1 MKPAKPLALGIDI
14 GGTNTKVG
22 LVDGSGNIFNFHSFP
37 TQAKGS
43 DPQPFLDKLTVTADD
58 ILESCTEDV
67 TGIGVCFHG
76 YIDDEQRGPLICENT
91 PAIRGFDLKSWL
103 GEKYTIP
110 VIVSNDLVSHAMAE
124 YFFGSGRGT
133 RRFMTLAVG
142 TGIGAGMVINGQ
154 PLRFLGGASG
164 DTGRIILEPGGPECV
179 YHVSGSAEALC
190 GTANIERLAEKYYG
204 KKVSAYEVIK
214 AAYEGSDSKAV
225 EIIEQIGEYLG
236 WTLASLCTIFL
247 PEKVALTGG
256 TSQAGHVLLNS
267 CRVRFEELL
276 AEYLLIF
283 RETSGGIYGGV
294 EIVLS
299 EYRGE
304 SGIVGAVIEL
314 LGVNN
319 R

>member
-1 MKPAKPLALGIDI
+1 MKPAGPLALGIDI

-22 LVDGSGNIFNFHSFP
+22 LVDGSGNIFNFQAFP

-43 DPQPFLDKLTVTADD
+43 DPQPFLDKLTVTAGN
-58 ILESCTEDV
+58 ILESCTEEV

-91 PAIRGFDLKSWL
+91 PALRGFDFQSWL
-103 GEKYTIP
+103 GKKHTIP
-110 VIVSNDLVSHAMAE
+110 VIVSNDLASHAMAE
-124 YFFGSGRGT
+124 YWFGSGRGT

-142 TGIGAGMVINGQ
+142 TGIGVGVVIDSK
-154 PLRFLGGASG
+154 PLRFLGGTSG
-164 DTGRIILEPGGPECV
+164 NTGRIILEPGGPECA

-214 AAYEGSDSKAV
+214 AAKEGSDSKAV

-256 TSQAGHVLLNS
+256 TSQAGYVLLNS
-267 CRVRFEELL
+267 CRERFEELL

-283 RETSGGIYGGV
+283 KETSGGIYGSV

-319 R
+319 Q

>member
-1 MKPAKPLALGIDI
+1 MKPAKQLALGIDI

-22 LVDGSGNIFNFHSFP
+22 LVDGCGNISNFLSFP

-43 DPQPFLDKLTVTADD
+43 DPQPFLDKLIVTTDD
-58 ILESCTEDV
+58 ILESCNEDV
-67 TGIGVCFHG
+67 AGIGVCFHG
-76 YIDDEQRGPLICENT
+76 YIDDDQRGPLICENT
-91 PAIRGFDLKSWL
+91 PAIRGFDFKSWL

-110 VIVSNDLVSHAMAE
+110 VVVSNDLASHAMAE
-124 YFFGSGRGT
+124 YYFGSGRGT
-133 RRFMTLAVG
+133 RRFMSLAVG
-142 TGIGAGMVINGQ
+142 TGIGVGVVIDGK
-154 PLRFLGGASG
+154 PLRFLGGGTG
-164 DTGRIILEPGGPECV
+164 DTGRIILEPGGPECI

-214 AAYEGSDSKAV
+214 AAKEGSDSKAI

-256 TSQAGHVLLNS
+256 TAQAGHALLNS
-267 CRVRFEELL
+267 CRVRFEEIL

-283 RETSGGIYGGV
+283 RETSGGIYGRV

-304 SGIVGAVIEL
+304 SGVVGAVIEL